1 MSVASMTGFARTEG
15 SVGDLPGELR
25 WAWEIR
31 SVNGR
36 SLDVR
41 CRLPTGFDRFDSI
54 VRAAVPDYCKRGNVS
69 VTLTVTRAGTES
81 QVRINRDLLD
91 RLLALVQEVQERSV
105 IELAPPRLDGLLA
118 VKGVVE
124 SIEPEENEEAR
135 IARDKVVQAGLTEAL
150 DALRRMRAQE
160 GDRLAALARGH
171 LDQIETLRAA
181 AAGAAATQPDSVKA
195 RLKMQVE
202 ALLEASPALQ
212 PERLAQEA
220 ALLAT
225 RADVREELDRLA
237 AHVTAARDL
246 LTAGGPIGRKFDF
259 LCQEFNREA
268 NTLCSKSSD
277 VALTRIGLDLK
288 ATIEQLREQVQN
300 IE

>member
-1 MSVASMTGFARTEG
+1 MPVASMTGFARAEG
-15 SVGDLPGELR
+15 STGDLR

-36 SLDVR
+36 NLDVR
-41 CRLPTGFDRFDSI
+41 CRLPAGFDGFESI
-54 VRAAVPDYCKRGNVS
+54 VRAAVPEYCKRGNVS
-69 VTLTVTRAGTES
+69 VTLNVSRTGSEG
-81 QVRINRDLLD
+81 QVRINREFLD
-91 RLLALVQEVQERSV
+91 QLVALAGQFQEQRS
-105 IELAPPRLDGLLA
+105 IDLAPPRLDGLLA

-124 SIEPEENEEAR
+124 FVEREETEEAR
-135 IARDKVVQAGLTEAL
+135 AVRDADIQAGLK
-150 DALRRMRAQE
+150 DALAALHRMRQQE
-160 GDRLAALARGH
+160 GDRLATLALGH
-171 LDQIETLRAA
+171 LSEIEALRTA
-181 AAGAAATQPDSVKA
+181 AAGTAAIQPENVKA
-195 RLKMQVE
+195 RLKAQVE

-225 RADVREELDRLA
+225 RVDVREELDRLV
-237 AHVTAARDL
+237 AHITAARDL
-246 LTAGGPIGRKFDF
+246 LAAGGPIGRKFDF

-277 VALTRIGLDLK
+277 VTLTRIGLDLK
-288 ATIEQLREQVQN
+288 AAIDQLREQVQN